1 MKLRLWKRVDFIER
15 HEVIFKKLRKKI
27 MSKKERIYNKLI
39 IVGNGFDLALGL
51 KTSYNN
57 FLFWYLQNLLQR
69 SVIKNKT
76 INKFKEPVR
85 YLYFKDQLTTTYWI
99 KQFKVNE
106 LKEVIKE
113 NDTLAKVQE
122 LLKKKSHVIIEET
135 SLLFKLIY
143 EKSLNSWVDIERT
156 YYHIL
161 KTSLQIGQKIEI
173 EKLNNDFNFLKTQLE
188 IYLTSLKIPSFENN
202 EKGILFSEQFFDGVS
217 YEEMMDASPEDSIGR
232 KDILLL
238 NFNYTASLQR
248 LLKSVEDRYK
258 PKINYTVNHIH
269 GKLNS
274 NEEKI
279 IFGYGDEMD
288 ENYQQI
294 QDLNNNLYLENIKS
308 FQYFRSPNYRELLR
322 FVNSNE
328 YQVCIYG
335 HSCGLSDRVM
345 LNEIFENKNCKSIK
359 VYYYKDENDYT
370 NKTME
375 ISRHFKDNNSMRKKI
390 VNFNYKDIIPQL
402 EKK

>member
-1 MKLRLWKRVDFIER
+1 
-15 HEVIFKKLRKKI
+15 
-27 MSKKERIYNKLI
+27 MSKKVRIYNKLI

-51 KTSYNN
+51 KTSYND

-69 SVIKNKT
+69 SVIENQT

-99 KQFKVNE
+99 KQFKVHE

-274 NEEKI
+274 NKEKI

>member
-1 MKLRLWKRVDFIER
+1 
-15 HEVIFKKLRKKI
+15 

-51 KTSYNN
+51 KTSYND

-122 LLKKKSHVIIEET
+122 LLKKKSHVIIEKN

-143 EKSLNSWVDIERT
+143 DSSLNSWVDIERT

-161 KTSLQIGQKIEI
+161 KTNLKRGQKIEI

-202 EKGILFSEQFFDGVS
+202 EKGILFSEPRP
-217 YEEMMDASPEDSIGR
+217 ALPLCSP
-232 KDILLL
+232 
-238 NFNYTASLQR
+238 
-248 LLKSVEDRYK
+248 
-258 PKINYTVNHIH
+258 PK
-269 GKLNS
+269 
-274 NEEKI
+274 
-279 IFGYGDEMD
+279 
-288 ENYQQI
+288 
-294 QDLNNNLYLENIKS
+294 
-308 FQYFRSPNYRELLR
+308 
-322 FVNSNE
+322 
-328 YQVCIYG
+328 
-335 HSCGLSDRVM
+335 
-345 LNEIFENKNCKSIK
+345 
-359 VYYYKDENDYT
+359 
-370 NKTME
+370 
-375 ISRHFKDNNSMRKKI
+375 
-390 VNFNYKDIIPQL
+390 
-402 EKK
+402 

>member
-1 MKLRLWKRVDFIER
+1 
-15 HEVIFKKLRKKI
+15 
-27 MSKKERIYNKLI
+27 
-39 IVGNGFDLALGL
+39 
-51 KTSYNN
+51 
-57 FLFWYLQNLLQR
+57 
-69 SVIKNKT
+69 
-76 INKFKEPVR
+76 
-85 YLYFKDQLTTTYWI
+85 
-99 KQFKVNE
+99 
-106 LKEVIKE
+106 
-113 NDTLAKVQE
+113 
-122 LLKKKSHVIIEET
+122 
-135 SLLFKLIY
+135 
-143 EKSLNSWVDIERT
+143 
-156 YYHIL
+156 
-161 KTSLQIGQKIEI
+161 
-173 EKLNNDFNFLKTQLE
+173 
-188 IYLTSLKIPSFENN
+188 
-202 EKGILFSEQFFDGVS
+202 
-217 YEEMMDASPEDSIGR
+217 MMDASPEDSIGR

>member
-122 LLKKKSHVIIEET
+122 LLKKKSHVIIEKN

-143 EKSLNSWVDIERT
+143 DSSLNSWVDIERT

-161 KTSLQIGQKIEI
+161 KTNLKRGQKIEI